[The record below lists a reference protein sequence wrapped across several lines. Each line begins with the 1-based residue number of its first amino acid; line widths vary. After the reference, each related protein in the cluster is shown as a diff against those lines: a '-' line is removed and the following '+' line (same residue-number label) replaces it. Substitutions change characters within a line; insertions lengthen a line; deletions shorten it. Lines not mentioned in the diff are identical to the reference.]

1 MTGELA
7 DLAAAA
13 ARDAHRVLV
22 NARRAL
28 RRARAKAARLAQAGV
43 RDPVAGRR
51 RGRLARAINDLSA
64 LLLVTARITEQARQR
79 IARTIP
85 DGASRVVSLHDRDA
99 RPIAKA
105 RWANP
110 SSSVTRGRSSTT
122 TTASSWITRCMRK
135 PCRCT
140 TIGPGDPTNQ
150 SRAGRAPRTVT
161 ADRGYGEAAI
171 DQGIDRARLPHRR
184 HPAQGHHVVVGDLLR
199 EVDDTVTGTHRYY
212 IDVIP
217 SEQERQDHV
226 TAAVTVIAE
235 DQAGI
240 EQAKGHA
247 DAHQRDG

>member
-7 DLAAAA
+7 ELAAVA
-13 ARDAHRVLV
+13 ARDARRVLV

-28 RRARAKAARLAQAGV
+28 RRARAKAARLAQAAAH
-43 RDPVAGRR
+43 DPVAGRR

-85 DGASRVVSLHDRDA
+85 DGASRVVSLHDHDA

-110 SSSVTRGRSSTT
+110 SSSVTRGQLVDNDDD
-122 TTASSWITRCMRK
+122 IIVDHQMHRK